1 MSSGVALL
9 RQHTSPGKVYAT
21 HHAEKERVPEDW
33 AMAYNPNT
41 EAEAGSL
48 FKIHG
53 KPQLH
58 KEFLVSLGYRTSLFC
73 KTELGLCLVGK
84 VFAWYAKS
92 LGFDP
97 LAPEQ

>member
-1 MSSGVALL
+1 
-9 RQHTSPGKVYAT
+9 
-21 HHAEKERVPEDW
+21 
-33 AMAYNPNT
+33 MACNPNT

-53 KPQLH
+53 QPQLRN
-58 KEFLVSLGYRTSLFC
+58 EFSVSLGYRTSLFY

-84 VFAWYAKS
+84 VFAWCAKS